1 MQLTRGFLYAR
12 ISKNFR
18 DHPKSSLHKVS
29 LQIMLRTLSKEKLYK
44 RSSRER
50 SQTQ

>member
-1 MQLTRGFLYAR
+1 MQVTRGFLYAR
-12 ISKNFR
+12 ISKKFR

-29 LQIMLRTLSKEKLYK
+29 SQTMLKTLSKEKLHK
-44 RSSRER
+44 RHYRER

>member
-1 MQLTRGFLYAR
+1 MQLTRGFLDAR

-18 DHPKSSLHKVS
+18 DQPKSSLYKVS
-29 LQIMLRTLSKEKLYK
+29 SQIMLRTLSKKKLYK
-44 RSSRER
+44 RHSRER